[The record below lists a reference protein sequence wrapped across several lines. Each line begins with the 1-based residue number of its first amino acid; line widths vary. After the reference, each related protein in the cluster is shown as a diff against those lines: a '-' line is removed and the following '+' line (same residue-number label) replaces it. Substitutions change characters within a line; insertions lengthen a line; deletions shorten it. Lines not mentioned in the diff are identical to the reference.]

1 MRWKN
6 PAHRRTI
13 KRITELVAEKTSI
26 DNELKTLKEQI
37 TQETAALKKPRATR
51 KKKGSELQLVNQ

>member
-1 MRWKN
+1 MDRL
-6 PAHRRTI
+6 